1 MTKCMKPR
9 SALRSRST
17 PTRSRAGPM
26 QPSHSRCWG
35 GSDVGAPAGLGA
47 AIAKMT
53 CEAAQDAGDA
63 RAMRMLRTRLDELMK
78 RPAAG
83 TLTRPNIL
91 SLFKCLRDGLR
102 PSTNVLLGTLKTGE
116 PILTDHPAIALLE
129 EAIDAAND
137 LDNGRTHEI
146 FERVSH
152 GANATLTAKQ
162 RKQDRIWLRSVEIV
176 QRREGLPTKSAARR
190 SLAVKLRKAGETRR
204 GKHVTAQILKSL
216 RDHSKKT

>member
-1 MTKCMKPR
+1 VHE
-9 SALRSRST
+9 AEI
-17 PTRSRAGPM
+17 RAPIPIDTDS
-26 QPSHSRCWG
+26 QPGWPDAAESQSMLG

-146 FERVSH
+146 GCRT
-152 GANATLTAKQ
+152 G
-162 RKQDRIWLRSVEIV
+162 
-176 QRREGLPTKSAARR
+176 PTPR
-190 SLAVKLRKAGETRR
+190 
-204 GKHVTAQILKSL
+204 
-216 RDHSKKT
+216 